1 MAELSLIDDIRAASR
16 LMVRELGF
24 MDATVA
30 ASDYPPSA
38 VHTILEIGIRG
49 PLTSGELGDFL
60 RLEKSSVS
68 RLVRKLIDCGE
79 LRETPDEA
87 DARSKLLSLTA
98 KGRRTLEA
106 LHAFGRQQVRGALA
120 ALTEAEQRTVRE
132 GMMLYARA
140 LRESRL
146 EDEGSWRRSALSV
159 SSPGESRAIQYSE
172 TVVSS
177 NFDRPRR
184 NCGCPA
190 FAGHDSVKCGNTV
203 AYFPNSSRIFAWILA
218 MPPIQRS

>member
-1 MAELSLIDDIRAASR
+1 MAEISLIDDIRAASR

-30 ASDYPPSA
+30 ASGYPPSA

-60 RLEKSSVS
+60 RLEKSSIS
-68 RLVRKLIDCGE
+68 RMVRKLIDCGE
-79 LRETPDEA
+79 LRETADEL

-98 KGRRTLEA
+98 KGRRTLAA

-120 ALTEAEQRTVRE
+120 VLTPAEQRTVRE

-140 LRESRL
+140 LRASRV
-146 EDEGSWRRSALSV
+146 EDEA
-159 SSPGESRAIQYSE
+159 E
-172 TVVSS
+172 
-177 NFDRPRR
+177 
-184 NCGCPA
+184 PA
-190 FAGHDSVKCGNTV
+190 A
-203 AYFPNSSRIFAWILA
+203 
-218 MPPIQRS
+218 

>member
-1 MAELSLIDDIRAASR
+1 MTERALIDDIRAASR

-24 MDATVA
+24 MDSTVA

-49 PLTSGELGDFL
+49 PLTSGELGNFL

-79 LRETPDEA
+79 LRETPDEL

-120 ALTEAEQRTVRE
+120 TLTEAEQQTVRE

-140 LRESRL
+140 LRQSRV
-146 EDEGSWRRSALSV
+146 EDGA
-159 SSPGESRAIQYSE
+159 E
-172 TVVSS
+172 T
-177 NFDRPRR
+177 
-184 NCGCPA
+184 A
-190 FAGHDSVKCGNTV
+190 
-203 AYFPNSSRIFAWILA
+203 
-218 MPPIQRS
+218 

>member
-49 PLTSGELGDFL
+49 AMTSGELGEFL

-68 RLVRKLIDCGE
+68 RMVRKLIDCGE
-79 LRETPDEA
+79 LRETQDEA
-87 DARSKLLSLTA
+87 DARSKKLSLTA

-106 LHAFGRQQVRGALA
+106 LHAFGRQQVSGALA
-120 ALTEAEQRTVRE
+120 ALTVAEQRTVRE

-140 LRESRL
+140 LRESRG
-146 EDEGSWRRSALSV
+146 EDKGQA
-159 SSPGESRAIQYSE
+159 
-172 TVVSS
+172 
-177 NFDRPRR
+177 
-184 NCGCPA
+184 
-190 FAGHDSVKCGNTV
+190 V
-203 AYFPNSSRIFAWILA
+203 A
-218 MPPIQRS
+218 